1 MFYFYAR
8 GLAVRILCVCVCVC
22 VCVFTRISD
31 TAKFWVLK
39 DVVIWRFTQ
48 RISFYFSEINVA
60 KIRIFFNLG
69 KNFCEIYRNNFVR
82 GLYFSLPLPHFVVYW
97 ADKRTKWNS

>member
-1 MFYFYAR
+1 
-8 GLAVRILCVCVCVC
+8 
-22 VCVFTRISD
+22 VFTRISD

-60 KIRIFFNLG
+60 KIRRIFDMG
-69 KNFCEIYRNNFVR
+69 K
-82 GLYFSLPLPHFVVYW
+82 YFFGGGFFQ
-97 ADKRTKWNS
+97 KNI